1 MSATQKQIAR
11 VLDAVR
17 NLYSLRDMREFP
29 EQVMTSCSG
38 LIPALYH
45 SWMAVDKGALT
56 EVAQLEEAHTNPEEV
71 HHAMKQLA
79 HQHPCYKQ
87 AMEIKK
93 GDVVMALSDF
103 TSFRMWK
110 QTAFYNFVHKANGI
124 KDQLIGGY
132 KGPEGIFGFMLGRDK
147 AFSADERH
155 LMELIQP
162 HLVVS
167 YKNAQMLTAA
177 QKQSPSL
184 PDSVV
189 PLSSDG
195 RVNDW
200 PSAIL
205 SALREHSH
213 APVLTYRVPVPEDF
227 ELWLHRS
234 LQDLR
239 RTKDLPA
246 VLPPYVAQSQDSRLI
261 ARLIPGANSQS
272 ARLVFEVRAE
282 DRDFTRL
289 RKLGLTPKECEVA
302 GWIAQG
308 KGNEE
313 IGIIL
318 ECSPNT
324 VRKHVEHIFE
334 KLGVEN
340 RTSIATRV
348 IEALSSK

>member
-11 VLDAVR
+11 VLDAVK

-56 EVAQLEEAHTNPEEV
+56 EVAQLEQSHTDPEEV
-71 HHAMKQLA
+71 HHAMKELA

-87 AMEIKK
+87 AMELKD

-132 KGPEGIFGFMLGRDK
+132 RGPEGIFGLMLGRDK
-147 AFSADERH
+147 AFSAEERF

-167 YKNAQMLTAA
+167 YKNAKMLTAA
-177 QKQSPSL
+177 QKHSATL
-184 PDSVV
+184 PDSII
-189 PLSSDG
+189 PISSDG
-195 RVNDW
+195 RVSDW
-200 PSAIL
+200 PSSVL
-205 SALREHSH
+205 NALREHSH

-227 ELWLHRS
+227 ELWLHRT

-239 RTKDLPA
+239 RAAGSSTPLT
-246 VLPPYVAQSQDSRLI
+246 PYVAQSQDSRLI
-261 ARLIPGANSQS
+261 ARLIPAVQSQP
-272 ARLVFEVRAE
+272 ARLVFEVTAE
-282 DRDFTRL
+282 DRDFSRL
-289 RKLGLTPKECEVA
+289 SKLGLTPKECEVA

-308 KGNEE
+308 KANEE

-318 ECSPNT
+318 KSATNT
-324 VRKHVEHIFE
+324 VRKHVEHIFA

-340 RTSIATRV
+340 RTTLAKRV
-348 IEALSSK
+348 FEEISKS